1 MTVTEPLETRT
12 HATPW
17 NRIAGAGAITF
28 AVLALAANIVV
39 PKPPAWDASG
49 TEVAS
54 WVHDHHGVLAF
65 TTSEYAIAAVAL
77 MIFAAGLLRAAR
89 QSGDEDTH
97 VFATIGMLGMLLIL
111 ALFGT
116 VVLSRLITL
125 GLDGS
130 ANASPALVEFSW
142 HIESAAFMLNMVA
155 VGIALFGVTGAAVR
169 MGLAP
174 HWYKP
179 VSIVGLLAAIAATL
193 QAPAAVNGANGWQI
207 GFLTFLSWEV
217 LLLIVGTR
225 MVRES

>member
-1 MTVTEPLETRT
+1 MTLTETPETQT

-28 AVLALAANIVV
+28 AVVALSVNIAV
-39 PKPPAWDASG
+39 PNPPAWDASG

-54 WVHDHHGVLAF
+54 WVHDHHGMLAI
-65 TTSEYAIAAVAL
+65 TTSGYAIAAVGL

-89 QSGDEDTH
+89 QSDDQDTP
-97 VFATIGMLGMLLIL
+97 VFATIGMLGMVLIL

-125 GLDGS
+125 ALDGS
-130 ANASPALVEFSW
+130 ANASPALVEFAW
-142 HIESAAFMLNMVA
+142 HIESAAFMLNMVT
-155 VGIALFGVTGAAVR
+155 VGIALFGVTAAAVR
-169 MGLAP
+169 MGWAP
-174 HWYKP
+174 NWYKP
-179 VSIVGLLAAIAATL
+179 VSIVGLVAAIAATL

-207 GFLTFLSWEV
+207 GFFTFLSWEV
-217 LLLIVGTR
+217 GLLIIGTR